1 LISAEN
7 WRSDMVPANKELEVK
22 FFLAKKSSLQKTLK
36 NLGAS
41 LVQTRIHEHNLRFDT
56 VEGTLTSNQQV
67 LRLRKDHANYLTYK
81 GPSDIK
87 TGVSARTEIEFSV
100 DNFDKAQNF
109 LEALGY
115 RVSMIYEKY
124 RTVYGLSATL
134 ITIDEMPF
142 GDFAEIEGTDRAN
155 IENVCNQLGLIWEH
169 RSLESYAILFEI
181 AKKNLNLNFRDLT
194 FKNFA
199 GIKVDASHFALS
211 PADAPESE

>member
-1 LISAEN
+1 
-7 WRSDMVPANKELEVK
+7 MVPADKELEVK
-22 FFLAKKSSLQKTLK
+22 FYLANKGNLQKTLK

-41 LVQTRIHEHNLRFDT
+41 LVQTRTHEHNLRFDT

-67 LRLRKDHANYLTYK
+67 LRLRKDHANHLTYK
-81 GPSDIK
+81 GPNDVE

-100 DNFDKAQNF
+100 DNFEKAQNF

-124 RTVYGLSATL
+124 RTVYELSGTL

-142 GDFAEIEGTDRAN
+142 GDFAEIEGIDRAN

-169 RSLESYAILFEI
+169 RSLESYAVLFEI
-181 AKKNLNLNFRDLT
+181 VKKNLNLSFRDLT
-194 FKNFA
+194 FENFA
-199 GIKVDASHFALS
+199 GIKIDASHFALS
-211 PADAPESE
+211 SADAD

>member
-1 LISAEN
+1 MGSAT
-7 WRSDMVPANKELEVK
+7 KELEVK
-22 FFLAKKSSLQKTLK
+22 FYLEKKGRLQKTLK

-41 LVQTRIHEHNLRFDT
+41 LVQTRIHEYNLRFDT
-56 VEGTLTSNQQV
+56 VEGRLTSHEQV
-67 LRLRKDHANYLTYK
+67 LRLRKDHANHLTYK
-81 GPSDIK
+81 GPSDVK

-100 DNFDKAQNF
+100 DDFNKAQNL

-124 RTVYGLSATL
+124 RAVYGLSNAK

-169 RSLESYAILFEI
+169 RSLESYAVLFETV
-181 AKKNLNLNFRDLT
+181 KKNLNLNFRDLT
-194 FKNFA
+194 FENFT
-199 GIKVDASHFALS
+199 GIKIDASHFALS
-211 PADAPESE
+211 PADAT